1 MTLDTL
7 FNMAK
12 GTQDAGETVNDVY
25 KVGEISRKTGLQ
37 KQQDGSWAPPKGADY
52 QQAKKIHEGVTKTEA
67 ARQQAEKIHQGVL
80 KTLSESKED
89 NAVVRAAKAESASE
103 MAALRKKHDPV
114 TGEGK
119 SYRASKGGRTYAIKA
134 SSPEEAKEV
143 LAKFGT
149 KVSLKDIHEV
159 GSSKSPSDDYRSSPK
174 FKSAME
180 RKAEYEKESPANY
193 AIYTDGKGDFMAKP
207 SGPENKA
214 DMERRGYKIVPGTD
228 SKNKSYSYG
237 AGSSNDAAC
246 DEKLYTPESVNGPRE
261 KLERQLTG
269 DCKIRIRKET
279 TEDAKRYNPGDISEK
294 TGLQKQN
301 DGSWAP
307 VKKTV
312 TNSTESS
319 VKKSSIDTAHAEKD
333 QLDKS
338 LKGLSMPA
346 MAEKLE
352 DMDFKS
358 KGVKQVNGTTM
369 ETFRKEYGNTV
380 VVVSTWQKG
389 SMVGSASKVFDKRLE
404 ETPTGVFHNMN
415 VHGVI
420 WSKGPTN

>member
-119 SYRASKGGRTYAIKA
+119 SYRASKGGKTIAIKA

-149 KVSLKDIHEV
+149 RVSLKDIQEV
-159 GSSKSPSDDYRSSPK
+159 GSSNSPSDDYRSSPK

-180 RKAEYEKESPANY
+180 RKAEYEKESPADY
-193 AIYTDGKGDFMAKP
+193 AIYTDGKGDFIAKP

-237 AGSSNDAAC
+237 AGSSEEKWSKGKDYLGQERLEMKTRQGGKVSIYETESDKQKNNRFRVDTGTHTNHFNTLEEAKAFAEKHYGSSNDAAC

-269 DCKIRIRKET
+269 DCKIRIRK
-279 TEDAKRYNPGDISEK
+279 A
-294 TGLQKQN
+294 
-301 DGSWAP
+301 
-307 VKKTV
+307 
-312 TNSTESS
+312 
-319 VKKSSIDTAHAEKD
+319 
-333 QLDKS
+333 
-338 LKGLSMPA
+338 
-346 MAEKLE
+346 
-352 DMDFKS
+352 
-358 KGVKQVNGTTM
+358 
-369 ETFRKEYGNTV
+369 
-380 VVVSTWQKG
+380 
-389 SMVGSASKVFDKRLE
+389 
-404 ETPTGVFHNMN
+404 
-415 VHGVI
+415 
-420 WSKGPTN
+420 